1 MVLDEGFLTSKTH
14 ECVNAFDLKHSNY
27 IIFALHEKSNSG
39 FLINL

>member
-1 MVLDEGFLTSKTH
+1 MK
-14 ECVNAFDLKHSNY
+14 NAFDLKHSNY